1 VFLQQDNELAE
12 MRQSLQQ
19 HTDHLGDLKM
29 HTKKSSEDVEEQR
42 SQLCISIRALSVA
55 SKTLGRARG
64 NLEVSD
70 SYIAFPFG
78 FRSSNK
84 ILSVPTPKHCCSKC
98 LP

>member
-1 VFLQQDNELAE
+1 

-19 HTDHLGDLKM
+19 HTDRLGDLKM

-42 SQLCISIRALSVA
+42 SQLCISIRALSGA
-55 SKTLGRARG
+55 SKTLGTARG

-78 FRSSNK
+78 FRSSNE
-84 ILSVPTPKHCCSKC
+84 ILPKCDCASKHHFGKW
-98 LP
+98 